1 MFSGRPVRHQAI
13 RLMARSGCFDVS
25 RGDSD
30 VTLRYT
36 LHFGVTHNLAIPPS
50 LHISLSIYRARSYR
64 IQATLLTNAA
74 DFWMIVKTS
83 RAT

>member
-1 MFSGRPVRHQAI
+1 
-13 RLMARSGCFDVS
+13 MARSGCFDVS

-50 LHISLSIYRARSYR
+50 GDRRRIPPALVNKVERILAR
-64 IQATLLTNAA
+64 LDVAA
-74 DFWMIVKTS
+74 QPGDMDLPG
-83 RAT
+83 